1 MCLVITLAVASGFL
15 AAVTSQCFGQ
25 NHPTDMLRICCSDLI
40 DAVWKSENSAVMWQI
55 TPIGLTLCIRE
66 VLMLSSLII

>member
-25 NHPTDMLRICCSDLI
+25 NHPTDVLGICCSGLI
-40 DAVWKSENSAVMWQI
+40 DTAWKSENSAVIWQI
-55 TPIGLTLCIRE
+55 TPVGLAICTRQ